1 MGTSD
6 ANRGGRTFAQA
17 ALHLFP
23 AEIAVLDRDGVI
35 VSTNLAWRMFGEANG
50 LTEGADM
57 VGVNYLDVCDA
68 AASDDPVSATAAA
81 GIRDV
86 FDGIRD
92 EFRLEYPCHSPD
104 EKRWFVMRVIPFSV
118 GEATYALVAHMDV
131 TDRKLAELDVQTRT
145 DQFEAI
151 ATLLSEDLQDTLS
164 TAISR
169 VIVLSS
175 EVDSE
180 ETVRLEASLQRMS
193 ALLTDALA
201 LLRGETL
208 DVTDV
213 SLEATT
219 LAAWGRT
226 DTLDATLDVEESGV
240 LEADLSLFGQLFQH
254 LFQSAL
260 IQGGTK
266 VDIRVGVAND
276 AIYFEYHRSSV
287 PQAVVEGGARS
298 GSSAIDPDVA
308 VAARI
313 AEVHGWEFSTVA
325 EDGTMRYE
333 ISGIQWRG

>member
-1 MGTSD
+1 MGTSG
-6 ANRGGRTFAQA
+6 ARNGKTFAQA

-23 AEIAVLDRDGVI
+23 AEVAVLDEDGVI

-50 LTEGADM
+50 LADGADM
-57 VGVNYLDVCDA
+57 VGVDYLGVCDA
-68 AASDDPVSATAAA
+68 AAADEPLAVTAAE
-81 GIRDV
+81 GIRSV
-86 FDGIRD
+86 IDGTQD

-104 EKRWFVMRVIPFSV
+104 QKRWFVMRVIPFRV
-118 GEATYALVAHMDV
+118 GESKYALVAHMDV
-131 TDRKLAELDVQTRT
+131 TERKLAELDVQART

-151 ATLLSEDLQDTLS
+151 ATLLSEDLQDALS

-169 VIVLSS
+169 AIILSS
-175 EVDSE
+175 ETDSE
-180 ETVRLEASLQRMS
+180 ETVRLEASLQQMS

-213 SLEATT
+213 SLQATT

-226 DTLDATLDVEESGV
+226 DTFDATLDVEESRV

-266 VDIRVGVAND
+266 VNIRVGVED
-276 AIYFEYHRSSV
+276 DTIYFEYHRSSV
-287 PQAVVEGGARS
+287 PHAVVEGGARS
-298 GSSAIDPDVA
+298 GSSAVDPDVA
-308 VAARI
+308 VATRI
-313 AEVHGWEFSTVA
+313 AEVHGWQFTTVA

-333 ISGIQWRG
+333 ISGVEWRA